1 MSEFQQIIRNPEYDG
16 SSGEVEEIDHVDI
29 THLISNM
36 SVPIVTVPAEDKDGN
51 EIVEDK
57 DKDEDEDENDAPPGL
72 ETDES
77 SSIGD
82 EGSAIWET
90 QQIQVEWRSED
101 QEDHSSWEPPS
112 DLLPQEY
119 QFPDTTVEGT
129 LEQIQY
135 QVKDLMKIIEQLE
148 NLRKYQ
154 TASSA

>member
-16 SSGEVEEIDHVDI
+16 SSGEDGESDHVDI
-29 THLISNM
+29 TLLISSM

-51 EIVEDK
+51 ERVEDE
-57 DKDEDEDENDAPPGL
+57 DEDEDENEAPPGL

-82 EGSAIWET
+82 EG
-90 QQIQVEWRSED
+90 
-101 QEDHSSWEPPS
+101 
-112 DLLPQEY
+112 
-119 QFPDTTVEGT
+119 T
-129 LEQIQY
+129 LERIQY
-135 QVKDLMKIIEQLE
+135 QLRDLMKIMEQLE